1 MRSDIEDTIKKTVKS
16 FGAELY
22 DIEVTSDAG
31 DTILRIMI
39 TKEGGVNLD
48 LCADISRDLSLYLDV
63 NPPMVEAYRLEVSSP
78 GIERKLIKHI
88 HYEHAVGEKAK
99 IKIIGEGQVVGLI
112 KSADSNSVVL
122 EIDGIDR
129 KIEYIEIN
137 KARTFFEW

>member
-1 MRSDIEDTIKKTVKS
+1 MRSDIYDNISKTVRS

-22 DIEVTSDAG
+22 DIELTSDFG
-31 DTILRIMI
+31 DKILRIMI

-78 GIERKLIKHI
+78 GIERKLTKPI
-88 HYEHAVGEKAK
+88 HYEHAIGEKAK
-99 IKIIGEGQVVGLI
+99 IKIIGEGQVIGVI
-112 KSADSNSVVL
+112 KSADNNSVCL
-122 EIDGIDR
+122 EIDGVER
-129 KIEYIEIN
+129 KIDYIEIN